1 MFGTD
6 IGWGVDG
13 ITNQPYQIAQKFLEG
28 RNQFFQKIVSVKT
41 IEPPFSEWLPERAN
55 NQWESVGVSWLNLFN
70 TQNQK
75 LNQLVTKPKNIQ
87 IC

>member
-1 MFGTD
+1 MHLSKMFGTD

-41 IEPPFSEWLPERAN
+41 IEPPFS
-55 NQWESVGVSWLNLFN
+55 V
-70 TQNQK
+70 
-75 LNQLVTKPKNIQ
+75 VTFRKGKQSMGKCRGILAEPIQYSKPKIEP
-87 IC
+87 IS